1 MNNALSFENDLS
13 SLNEDFSQIH
23 SRYNNKVSALRNA
36 GMMSRASD
44 LAKQSSDLIQKGQKV
59 AEAVEGAV
67 GSVGAKHL
75 VGQVIKPA
83 AQSLGRGVA
92 ALRSRFSGGG
102 ADSAGTDA
110 VTGEGDAGEV
120 AEGFTEIR
128 PGLYRANAV
137 ARPSSQMP
145 EQEGTE
151 MQEGTNVGAEEGLD
165 EGLTDA
171 AVDAAAETGAE
182 AVAGG
187 AAALGAGTAAAGTA
201 AGEAVA
207 AGAGAAATAG
217 EAAAGAVASTAAA
230 VAGSNW
236 WNIVGWGSAL
246 VAGGAGIAAAIEAG
260 EKSKSAKEAGEQA
273 SRDIQQNIPTQA
285 SLAGKYISPVMNN
298 YQG

>member
-187 AAALGAGTAAAGTA
+187 AAALGAGTAAGTAAAGTA
-201 AGEAVA
+201 AGTAAGITAAAEGGAEAVA
-207 AGAGAAATAG
+207 T
-217 EAAAGAVASTAAA
+217 TAAA
-230 VAGSNW
+230 VAGSSW
-236 WNIVGWGSAL
+236 WSPIGWASAL

-260 EKSKSAKEAGEQA
+260 EKSKSAKEAGQQA